1 MVISFSY
8 VLVTAEVV
16 QQPVVK
22 MTRSERGGTG
32 DLAGKHT

>member
-1 MVISFSY
+1 MVTSFSY

-22 MTRSERGGTG
+22 MTRSERGGMG
-32 DLAGKHT
+32 DLAGKRT